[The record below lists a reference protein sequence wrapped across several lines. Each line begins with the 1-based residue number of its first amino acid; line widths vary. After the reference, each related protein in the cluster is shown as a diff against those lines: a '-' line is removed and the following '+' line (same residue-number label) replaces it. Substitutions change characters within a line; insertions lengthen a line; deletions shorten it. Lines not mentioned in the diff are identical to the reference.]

1 MIHNEHRRTVRA
13 TPGRA
18 AFLLDEIAEPGNAY
32 WPSDHWP
39 ALRMDRPLG
48 VGATGGHGPVR
59 YSCTA
64 YEPGRLVEF
73 TFAPGTGVIGTHTF
87 DVLDGPTRDTCVLRH
102 VISGR
107 THGLGVLAWPL
118 AIRWLHDAVLEEM
131 LDRAAVV
138 LGDPPATPARWSP
151 YVRLLRMAAGRA
163 LRDRIRH

>member
-32 WPSDHWP
+32 WPSDRLASP
-39 ALRMDRPLG
+39 ADGPPAGRRRHRRARPRPVLVHGLRTGTAGG
-48 VGATGGHGPVR
+48 VHLRARHRG
-59 YSCTA
+59 
-64 YEPGRLVEF
+64 
-73 TFAPGTGVIGTHTF
+73 IGTHTF